1 MEIKPVSIV
10 TIKNKIPLFKGDEKA
25 NSIELIE
32 FEENG
37 FQVVSQK
44 DLYSVGDNAV
54 YIQPDYCVPDTLL
67 FESFLRP
74 NGDAKKCKL
83 GSQNRIRAI
92 KFNLHKGDGLPVYS
106 QGILLP
112 YDEVQVATGNKTM
125 FVDFKLDEDTL
136 STELGITKYVEPED
150 NGYKGGVNSGRSQQ
164 FPEGMYKTDE
174 TNINNL
180 WHHIKFPIRLIGR
193 EKIDGSSI
201 TLYCRE
207 GKAGIASRNLDKP
220 LVYKQITGK
229 RKPTL
234 FEKIKLLFGF
244 KVDLFN
250 YEEVES
256 DSDFVKYGKPY
267 LALLELYCKASKR
280 NIALRGELSGGS
292 LKGSG
297 NKNNPARNEAPN
309 IKFFGA
315 DIYDFNTIRLPEDE
329 FVHII
334 NWIEGSTCKRVF
346 DKTFNSKEELENEC
360 NTYFQT
366 NLIEGI
372 VVRTP
377 DHNFSAKCMNLAYDA
392 IK

>member
-10 TIKNKIPLFKGDEKA
+10 TIKNKIPLFKGNDEA

-32 FEENG
+32 LEENG

-44 DLYSVGDNAV
+44 NLYSIGDKAV

-92 KFNLHKGDGLPVYS
+92 KFNLHRGDGLPTYS

-112 YDEVQVATGNKTM
+112 IKEVDEFLHQIVNAGT
-125 FVDFKLDEDTL
+125 DLPKL
-136 STELGITKYVEPED
+136 LGITKYVEPED
-150 NGYKGGVNSGRSQQ
+150 NGYKGGVNGGRSQQ

-180 WHHIKFPIRLIGR
+180 WGHIKFPIRLIGR
-193 EKIDGSSI
+193 EKVDGSSI
-201 TLYCRE
+201 TLYYRN

-220 LVYKQITGK
+220 LTYKQIIGK

-234 FEKIKLLFGF
+234 FERIKLLFRF

-250 YEEVES
+250 YEEIES

-267 LALLELYCKASKR
+267 LPLLEAYCKASKR
-280 NIALRGELSGGS
+280 NIALRGELNGGS

-297 NKNNPARNEAPN
+297 NKNNPSRNEAPN
-309 IKFFGA
+309 IKFFGV

-334 NWIEGSTCKRVF
+334 NWIEGSTCKFVF
-346 DKTFNSKEELENEC
+346 DKTFNSREELEQEC
-360 NTYFQT
+360 HNYFKD

-372 VVRTP
+372 VVRTV
-377 DHNFSAKCMNLAYDA
+377 DHNFSAKFMCEEYDS
-392 IK
+392 KK

>member
-10 TIKNKIPLFKGDEKA
+10 TIKNKIPLFKGDEEA
-25 NSIELIE
+25 NAIELIE

-44 DLYSVGDNAV
+44 DLYRVGDSAI
-54 YIQPDYCVPDTLL
+54 YIQPDYCVPDTSL
-67 FESFLRP
+67 FESFIRP

-92 KFNLHKGDGLPVYS
+92 KFNLHKGDGLPTYS

-112 YDEVQVATGNKTM
+112 ILEVQNQLATKKQGYSV
-125 FVDFKLDEDTL
+125 FDENIDL
-136 STELGITKYVEPED
+136 ASSLGITKYVEPED
-150 NGYKGGVNSGRSQQ
+150 NNYQGGVKGGRSMS

-180 WHHIKFPIRLIGR
+180 WNHIKFPIRLIGR

-201 TLYCRE
+201 TLYCRN
-207 GKAGIASRNLDKP
+207 GKSGVASRNLDKP
-220 LVYKQITGK
+220 LTYKQIVGK
-229 RKPTL
+229 RNPTL
-234 FEKIKLLFGF
+234 LERIKSLFRF
-244 KVDLFN
+244 KVDLFE

-256 DSDFVKYGKPY
+256 DSDFVKYGKSY
-267 LALLELYCKASKR
+267 LPLLEAYCKASKR
-280 NIALRGELSGGS
+280 NIALRGELNGGS

-297 NKNNPARNEAPN
+297 NKNNPARKESPN
-309 IKFFGA
+309 IKFFGV

-334 NWIEGSTCKRVF
+334 NWIEGSTCKFIF
-346 DKTFNSKEELENEC
+346 DKTFNSKEELELEC
-360 NTYFQT
+360 NTYFQN

-372 VVRTP
+372 VVRTS
-377 DHNFSAKCMNLAYDA
+377 DHNFSAKFMNPEYDS
-392 IK
+392 KK

>member
-10 TIKNKIPLFKGDEKA
+10 TIKNKIPLFKGDDEA

-32 FEENG
+32 LEENG

-44 DLYSVGDNAV
+44 DLYKVGDKAV
-54 YIQPDYCVPDTLL
+54 YIQPDYCVPDTPL
-67 FESFLRP
+67 FESFIRP

-83 GSQNRIRAI
+83 GSNNRIRAI
-92 KFNLHKGDGLPVYS
+92 KFNSHKGDGLPTYS

-112 YDEVQVATGNKTM
+112 YEEVAEFINCTLISVAKI
-125 FVDFKLDEDTL
+125 EDLT
-136 STELGITKYVEPED
+136 SELGITKYVEPED
-150 NGYKGGVNSGRSQQ
+150 TTYQGGVKGGRSQQ

-180 WHHIKFPIRLIGR
+180 WSHIKFPIRLIGR
-193 EKIDGSSI
+193 EKVDGSSI
-201 TLYCRE
+201 TLYYKD

-220 LVYKQITGK
+220 LTYKQIIGK
-229 RKPTL
+229 RKPT
-234 FEKIKLLFGF
+234 FVEKIKLLFNF
-244 KVDLFN
+244 KVDLFE

-267 LALLELYCKASKR
+267 LDELVDYCKWKNV
-280 NIALRGELSGGS
+280 NIALRGELNGGS

-297 NKNNPARNEAPN
+297 NKNNPARKDTPH

-315 DIYDFNTIRLPEDE
+315 DIYDFTTIRLPENE
-329 FVHII
+329 FMNICNECSLI
-334 NWIEGSTCKRVF
+334 PCKFVF
-346 DKTFNSKEELENEC
+346 DKTFNSRQELEDVC
-360 NTYFQT
+360 NTYFQD

-372 VVRTP
+372 VVRTY
-377 DHNFSAKCMNLAYDA
+377 DHNFSAKFMNLSYDA